1 MDKFV
6 TAAIITGIYVLG
18 KILESRVIKKEEIVM
33 KKYGKDSIIVYLAA
47 VVGIF
52 VYEEYVGTSVHK
64 PSTPGAYTD
73 SPEF

>member
-6 TAAIITGIYVLG
+6 IAAIITGIYVLV

-33 KKYGKDSIIVYLAA
+33 KKYGKDCIIVYLAA
-47 VVGIF
+47 VLGIF
-52 VYEEYVGTSVHK
+52 GYEEYIGSNVNK
-64 PSTPGAYTD
+64 PSTPGAYTG